1 MLAENQIIFARIVV
15 IRIFPMAMILYIQF
29 LAYEGYNMIT
39 LGVCVLGD
47 LFLIVLV
54 IAIFCGINRKKDT
67 VKINGHPMDR
77 SDY

>member
-1 MLAENQIIFARIVV
+1 
-15 IRIFPMAMILYIQF
+15 MAMILYIQF